1 MAIINLKV
9 MKNKYFILMMTVA
22 GLMISSCGKYELFE
36 REHYKNVFALLSYE
50 EDNIF
55 TEEHDLT
62 NPQTE
67 GYIAAV
73 CGGSLPTEKDIDI
86 TIVEDPD
93 ILSDYN
99 IRSYMKEDEYAQL
112 VPRSQYEIENFNIK
126 IPAGERMGK
135 TKITMRANG
144 LSPDSIYFIPLKVTK
159 FSSYEVNPDKSYVM
173 YRVLLKNY
181 YAKMS
186 ATNAGTTYSLRG
198 KHDNS
203 NTLSNKTLYPVA
215 GDKVRI
221 NAGTLSYTAS
231 SAASIDR
238 TAIVLQIDES
248 NKVHISAWKDIEVKQ
263 IDDDPD
269 YPNIFMIEDT
279 GYKKYKTFLLRYDY
293 FYSGA
298 WHTMQ
303 EELRYDLENDKE

>member
-1 MAIINLKV
+1 MI
-9 MKNKYFILMMTVA
+9 VA
-22 GLMISSCGKYELFE
+22 GLFISSCGKYELFE

-50 EDNIF
+50 SDNIF
-55 TEEHDLT
+55 IEEHDLT
-62 NPQTE
+62 YSQTE
-67 GYIAAV
+67 GYISAV

-93 ILSDYN
+93 ILSRYN
-99 IRSYMKEDEYAQL
+99 ISNYDVKEDAYAQL
-112 VPRSQYEIENFNIK
+112 LPHSRYEIESYSIK
-126 IPAGERMGK
+126 IPAGERTGK

-144 LSPDSIYFIPLKVTK
+144 LSPDSVYFIPLKVTK
-159 FSSYEVNPDKSYVM
+159 FSSYEVNPNKSYIM

-186 ATNAGTTYSLRG
+186 TTNTGTTYSLRG
-198 KHDNS
+198 KLDNV
-203 NTLSNKTLYPVA
+203 NVMTTKTLYPVA

-221 NAGTLSYTAS
+221 NAGMLSYTAS
-231 SAASIDR
+231 SAVSINR

-248 NKVHISAWKDIEVKQ
+248 NKVHISAWKDIEVEQ

-279 GYKKYKTFLLRYDY
+279 GYKKYRTFLLRYDY
-293 FYSGA
+293 IYDGVRHS
-298 WHTMQ
+298 MQ
-303 EELRYDLENDKE
+303 EELRYDLENDKQ

>member
-1 MAIINLKV
+1 
-9 MKNKYFILMMTVA
+9 ILMIVA
-22 GLMISSCGKYELFE
+22 GLFISSCGKYELFE

-50 EDNIF
+50 SDNIF

-62 NPQTE
+62 DSQTE
-67 GYIAAV
+67 GYISAV

-86 TIVEDPD
+86 TIVEDTD
-93 ILSDYN
+93 ILSRYN
-99 IRSYMKEDEYAQL
+99 MRFTKEDEYVQL
-112 VPRSQYEIENFNIK
+112 VPRNQYEIASYSIK
-126 IPAGERMGK
+126 ISAGERTGK

-144 LSPDSIYFIPLKVTK
+144 LSPDSVYVIPLKVTK
-159 FSSYEVNPDKSYVM
+159 FSSYEVNPDKSYIM

-181 YAKMS
+181 YAKM
-186 ATNAGTTYSLRG
+186 NASKTGTTYSLRG
-198 KHDNS
+198 KHDNVNVMS
-203 NTLSNKTLYPVA
+203 TKVLYPVA

-221 NAGTLSYTAS
+221 NAGNLTYTAS
-231 SAASIDR
+231 SAISINR

-248 NKVHISAWKDIEVKQ
+248 NKVHISAWKDIEVEQ

-293 FYSGA
+293 IYDGVRHS
-298 WHTMQ
+298 MQ
-303 EELRYDLENDKE
+303 EELRYDLENDKQ